1 MLPLTNLLRG
11 GYVAKKYIPPSE
23 VVKLKKLVRP
33 RPSLVRARVTIKNK
47 VHTKLL
53 M

>member
-1 MLPLTNLLRG
+1 MLPLTNLLRE
-11 GYVAKKYIPPSE
+11 GYVAKKYIPPS
-23 VVKLKKLVRP
+23 VVVRLKKLVWPKANHERI
-33 RPSLVRARVTIKNK
+33 RVTIKNK